1 MLEFIWGILLL
12 VVSKQEATE
21 GWGFCFCFVFGAFIS
36 PTNFDAFL
44 YVSYTFSFM
53 YNVDKILY

>member
-21 GWGFCFCFVFGAFIS
+21 GWLFLLCVWSVYF
-36 PTNFDAFL
+36 PPNFDAFL

-53 YNVDKILY
+53 YYAYKILY